1 MSDEQ
6 RGIWNAV
13 LAYVIW
19 GVFPLFW
26 KLLGHVSSMEVL
38 ASRIIWSCVITT
50 IFIVVIGQR
59 KKLAADLRFLWQT
72 KKQFLSLFAAS
83 MMISLNWFIYIWAVS
98 NEQILQA
105 SLGYYINPLIS
116 VLFGLLFFKEKLSR
130 ATIVAV
136 LIAAVGV
143 VVLTTQTGTVPWISL
158 TLALSFAV
166 YGVLK
171 KKIVLDATRGLAM
184 ETLFVLPLALMY
196 LAYLASRGE
205 LVFLHMNVTTD
216 VLLIISGAVTAIPLV
231 LFAKSAKQIP
241 LYLMGFIQYLSP
253 TLGLLIGVFIY
264 KEPFTTIDLVA
275 FSCIWAALVLFSVS
289 KVVEIRRRH

>member
-19 GVFPLFW
+19 GIFPLFW

-38 ASRIIWSCVITT
+38 ASRIVWSCVITT
-50 IFIVVIGQR
+50 IFIILIGQR
-59 KKLAADLRFLWQT
+59 KKLVTDLRYLWQT
-72 KKQFLSLFAAS
+72 KKQFFSLFTAS
-83 MMISLNWFIYIWAVS
+83 VIISVNWFIYIWAVA
-98 NEQILQA
+98 NDHILQA

-116 VLFGLLFFKEKLSR
+116 VVFGMFFFKEKLSR

-136 LIAAVGV
+136 CIAAVGV
-143 VVLTTQTGTVPWISL
+143 LVLTVQTGTIPWVSL
-158 TLALSFAV
+158 VLALSFAV

-171 KKIVLDATRGLAM
+171 KKILLDATRGLAI
-184 ETLFVLPLALMY
+184 ETLFVLPLAVGY
-196 LAYLASRGE
+196 LGYIAFIGDMT
-205 LVFLHMNVTTD
+205 FLHGDAMTD
-216 VLLIISGAVTAIPLV
+216 MLLIISGAITAIPLV

-241 LYLMGFIQYLSP
+241 LYLMGFIQYLAP
-253 TLGLLIGVFIY
+253 TLGLIIGVFIY
-264 KEPFTTIDLVA
+264 HEPFTTVNLIA

-289 KVVEIRRRH
+289 KIVEIRKRH